1 MTVEEE
7 KIPVQNLFSSSMKTW
22 RLFGFSAKSIFQ
34 EWRAPSQELLVHKRG
49 RLKSWDSSNRKSKKV
64 TKLRHE
70 VFESTEEDILIY
82 IYIYKTSQIVAMF
95 SCTVSSLW
103 RNLNQMNR
111 LEDKGLLFR
120 NLSAWRTSQT
130 VAMFLRK
137 VRESCVGISPAY
149 RSYSA
154 PGWNIY
160 AKLSIF
166 WLFSHAKVEN

>member
-49 RLKSWDSSNRKSKKV
+49 RLKSWDASNRKSKKV

-95 SCTVSSLW
+95 LKTQENPPRDHCSKWRSLKKSQIVRYLD
-103 RNLNQMNR
+103 RNLCECSFCCCPFSDFNFTVDRSFCCCPFSGN
-111 LEDKGLLFR
+111 F
-120 NLSAWRTSQT
+120 WR
-130 VAMFLRK
+130 
-137 VRESCVGISPAY
+137 I
-149 RSYSA
+149 
-154 PGWNIY
+154 
-160 AKLSIF
+160 
-166 WLFSHAKVEN
+166 